1 MESKNRTS
9 LSASR
14 IKTAQSCSW
23 KYWCSYHLKLPDRSN
38 SGAKRGSVCHL
49 VFECL
54 GEDRHKKHFSIIIK
68 KRNAFA
74 SKAVERLIRKHAKK
88 EGIDDE
94 ENIKQICDMTLAGLQ
109 YDFFGTEC
117 GKPSEALSEQDFEID
132 VKEGKFDYKIKGF
145 IDKLFLYK
153 KQGLAIIRD
162 FKSSKEV
169 FKGKDLE
176 NNLQD
181 LMYSLAVKKLFPNY
195 KNRRSEFLFLKFL
208 PTEKGVVRMPAL
220 TEEELDGFQSE
231 LTEIQKYLDNFNIQT
246 AVSNLAARQDYP
258 KDNSFSGPLQCG
270 RATHKGQLKK
280 DGSVMYHCPYKF
292 DFYYYKISDMKG
304 TMVASCFLDEF
315 DECVKKYPEDKF
327 LYQTMWYSGCPAFN
341 KGIDR

>member
-23 KYWCSYHLKLPDRSN
+23 KYWCSYHLKLPDKSN
-38 SGAKRGSVCHL
+38 DGARRGSICHL

-54 GEDRHKKHFSIIIK
+54 GENRHKKHFSIIIK
-68 KRNAFA
+68 KRDVFA
-74 SKAVERLIRKHAKK
+74 SKAIERLIRKHAKK
-88 EGIDDE
+88 EGVNDE
-94 ENIKQICDMTLAGLQ
+94 DNIKQICDMTLAGLQ
-109 YDFFGTEC
+109 YDFFGTES
-117 GKPSEALSEQDFEID
+117 GKPSQALSEQDFEID
-132 VKEGKFDYKIKGF
+132 VKEGKFDYRIKGF

-181 LMYSLAVKKLFPNY
+181 LMYSLAVKKKFPDY
-195 KNRRSEFLFLKFL
+195 SNRCSEFLFLKFL
-208 PTEKGVVRMPAL
+208 PNEKGVVKMPAL

-231 LTEIQKYLDNFNIQT
+231 LTEIQKYLDSFDIQT
-246 AVSNLAARQDYP
+246 AFSNLAARQDYP
-258 KDNSFSGPLQCG
+258 KDDSFSGPLQCG
-270 RATHKGQLKK
+270 RASKKGELKK
-280 DGSVMYHCPYKF
+280 DGTIKWHCPYKF
-292 DFYYYKISDMKG
+292 DFYYYKICDMKG
-304 TMVASCFLDEF
+304 TMVTSCFLEDF
-315 DECVKKYPEDKF
+315 DEYVKKYPEDKY
-327 LYQTMWYSGCPAFN
+327 LYQTMWYQGCPGHQKN
-341 KGIDR
+341 L

>member
-23 KYWCSYHLKLPDRSN
+23 KYWCSYRLKLPDKSN
-38 SGAKRGSVCHL
+38 DGARRGSICHL

-54 GEDRHKKHFSIIIK
+54 GENRHKKHFSVIIK
-68 KRNAFA
+68 KKDVFS

-88 EGIDDE
+88 EGINDE
-94 ENIKQICDMTLAGLQ
+94 DNIKQICDMTLAGLQ
-109 YDFFGTEC
+109 YDFFGTEN

-132 VKEGKFDYKIKGF
+132 VKEGKFDYRIKGF

-181 LMYSLAVKKLFPNY
+181 LMYSLAVKKQFPNY
-195 KNRRSEFLFLKFL
+195 NNRHSEFLFLKFL
-208 PTEKGVVRMPAL
+208 PNEKGVVKMPAL

-231 LTEIQKYLDNFNIQT
+231 LTEIQKYLDNFDIQT
-246 AVSNLAARQDYP
+246 AFSNLAAKQDYP

-270 RATHKGQLKK
+270 RAVHKGQLKK
-280 DGSVMYHCPYKF
+280 DGSLMYHCPYKF
-292 DFYYYKISDMKG
+292 DFYYYKICDMKG
-304 TMVASCFLDEF
+304 VMVASCFLEDF
-315 DECVKKYPEDKF
+315 DEYIKKYPEDKY
-327 LYQTMWYSGCPAFN
+327 LYQTMWYQGCPAFN